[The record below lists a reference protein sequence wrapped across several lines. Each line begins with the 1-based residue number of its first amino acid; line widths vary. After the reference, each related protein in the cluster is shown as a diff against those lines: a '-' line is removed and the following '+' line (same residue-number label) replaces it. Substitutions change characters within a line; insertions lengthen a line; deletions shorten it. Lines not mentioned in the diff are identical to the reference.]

1 VPRPELT
8 ETEYLRQIERLAR
21 SVVDAASGEDWLTYS
36 DNPVGVTGLQHM
48 VNLLARA
55 IRRYHFA
62 GDGCLEDE
70 ANRPEVRLVGVLI
83 LRPHAMPAGV
93 DETYEQMC
101 LRLGVEPRPDG
112 WALWNTWGE
121 NGQAATMVVTDVS
134 ATEGLL
140 ANWAHGI
147 SIYPVAPLPAQIEL
161 VRQGWVEP
169 MTFSP
174 RAVRYMGLAGQP

>member
-1 VPRPELT
+1 VPLT
-8 ETEYLRQIERLAR
+8 ESEYLRQIERLAR
-21 SVVDAASGEDWLTYS
+21 SVVDAASGEEWLTYS
-36 DNPVGVTGLQHM
+36 DEPAAPLHRA

-55 IRRYHFA
+55 VRRYHFN

-70 ANRPEVRLVGVLI
+70 ADRPEQRLVGVLI
-83 LRPHAMPAGV
+83 LRPDAMPAGI

-101 LRLGVEPRPDG
+101 RRLGVEPRPDG

-121 NGQAATMVVTDVS
+121 NGQAATMIVTDVA

-140 ANWAHGI
+140 ANWARGI
-147 SIYPVAPLPAQIEL
+147 TIYPVTPLPAQIEL

-174 RAVRYMGLAGQP
+174 HATRHLGLTGQP